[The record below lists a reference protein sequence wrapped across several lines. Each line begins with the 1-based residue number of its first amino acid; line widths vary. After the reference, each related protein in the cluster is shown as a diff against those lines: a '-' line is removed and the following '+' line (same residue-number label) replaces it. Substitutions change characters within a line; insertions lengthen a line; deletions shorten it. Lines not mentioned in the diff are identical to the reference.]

1 MFIDYWH
8 FVASPSF
15 LFTLLE
21 LLMPCV
27 LGEVYIFR
35 LSFSTRTFSRAIWQT
50 KIAWIWFYY
59 AMLYFSFN
67 CDWDFSGSK
76 LASMVSKSLEN
87 ILHHLLAFR
96 VFIEKS
102 DDNMMGLPLYVTR
115 SYSLGAFNILSAFYL
130 FSVFIVMKYMEF
142 LLFGPM
148 YLVLYMLL
156 VPC

>member
-1 MFIDYWH
+1 
-8 FVASPSF
+8 
-15 LFTLLE
+15 
-21 LLMPCV
+21 
-27 LGEVYIFR
+27 
-35 LSFSTRTFSRAIWQT
+35 
-50 KIAWIWFYY
+50 
-59 AMLYFSFN
+59 
-67 CDWDFSGSK
+67 
-76 LASMVSKSLEN
+76 MVSKSLEN